1 MSKISQKMTDSSKLR
16 PLIDWGL
23 SMLRN
28 LFFILTLALAGLS
41 SAVQAQNA
49 LPAGPSAFV
58 LIARL
63 HALPDQ
69 ADQVVALSAA
79 VDKKVEAGEP
89 GMLLHTFDQ
98 DPSDP
103 QGFIWTEVYENS
115 EALIFHLNNA
125 DLGAY
130 LEEVSPLLDVF
141 TVELYGAVS
150 DEAVAALRATGTP
163 TTHYPQCAWIYSGPH
178 PLRVR
183 PAYDAADKLGRF
195 VSNGK
200 KVTQRVP
207 A

>member
-1 MSKISQKMTDSSKLR
+1 M
-16 PLIDWGL
+16 DWGGA
-23 SMLRN
+23 MLRG
-28 LFFILTLALAGLS
+28 LFYFLTLLAVMMS
-41 SAVQAQNA
+41 SAAQAQNA

-63 HALPDQ
+63 HALPGQ
-69 ADQVVALSAA
+69 ADQVVAMSAA

-98 DPSDP
+98 DPADP

-130 LEEVSPLLDVF
+130 LEAVSPLLDDF

-163 TTHYPQCAWIYSGPH
+163 TTHYPN
-178 PLRVR
+178 V
-183 PAYDAADKLGRF
+183 LGYIRDL
-195 VSNGK
+195 
-200 KVTQRVP
+200 TP
-207 A
+207 

>member
-1 MSKISQKMTDSSKLR
+1 MMDSSKLR
-16 PLIDWGL
+16 PLINWGH

-28 LFFILTLALAGLS
+28 LFFVLTLAVAGLS
-41 SAVQAQNA
+41 SVVQAQNA

-63 HALPDQ
+63 HALPGQ

-98 DPSDP
+98 DPFDP

-125 DLGAY
+125 DLTTY
-130 LEEVSPLLDVF
+130 LETVSPLLDDF
-141 TVELYGAVS
+141 IVELYGAVS
-150 DEAVAALRATGTP
+150 DEAVAALRATGAP
-163 TTHYPQCAWIYSGPH
+163 TTHYPN
-178 PLRVR
+178 V
-183 PAYDAADKLGRF
+183 LGYIRDL
-195 VSNGK
+195 
-200 KVTQRVP
+200 TP
-207 A
+207 

>member
-1 MSKISQKMTDSSKLR
+1 MSWAPTPSLLAIAKCLAKVSQKMMDSSKLR
-16 PLIDWGL
+16 PLINWGR
-23 SMLRN
+23 SMLRD
-28 LFFILTLALAGLS
+28 LFLILTLVVTGLS
-41 SAVQAQNA
+41 SAVQAQDA

-63 HALPDQ
+63 HALPGQ
-69 ADQVVALSAA
+69 ADQVVAMSAA

-125 DLGAY
+125 DLSAY
-130 LEEVSPLLDVF
+130 LEAVSPLLDVF

-163 TTHYPQCAWIYSGPH
+163 TTHYPN
-178 PLRVR
+178 V
-183 PAYDAADKLGRF
+183 LGYIRDL
-195 VSNGK
+195 
-200 KVTQRVP
+200 TP
-207 A
+207 

>member
-1 MSKISQKMTDSSKLR
+1 MSCVSIPGPSTTDRCIAKVSQKMMDSSKLR
-16 PLIDWGL
+16 LLINWGH
-23 SMLRN
+23 SMLRK
-28 LFFILTLALAGLS
+28 LFFVLTLAVTGLS
-41 SAVQAQNA
+41 SVVQAQDG

-63 HALPDQ
+63 HALPGQ

-79 VDKKVEAGEP
+79 VDEKVEAGEP
-89 GMLLHTFDQ
+89 GMLLHTFDR

-130 LEEVSPLLDVF
+130 LEAVSPLLDVF
-141 TVELYGAVS
+141 NVELYGAVS

-163 TTHYPQCAWIYSGPH
+163 TTHYPN
-178 PLRVR
+178 V
-183 PAYDAADKLGRF
+183 LGYIRDLA
-195 VSNGK
+195 
-200 KVTQRVP
+200 P
-207 A
+207 

>member
-28 LFFILTLALAGLS
+28 LFFILTLAVAGLC

-163 TTHYPQCAWIYSGPH
+163 TRHYPN
-178 PLRVR
+178 V
-183 PAYDAADKLGRF
+183 LGYIRDL
-195 VSNGK
+195 
-200 KVTQRVP
+200 TP
-207 A
+207 

>member
-1 MSKISQKMTDSSKLR
+1 MTDSSKLSA
-16 PLIDWGL
+16 LINWGR
-23 SMLRN
+23 SMARN
-28 LFFILTLALAGLS
+28 LFFILTLVVTGLS
-41 SAVQAQNA
+41 SAVHAQDP

-69 ADQVVALSAA
+69 VDQVVAMSAA

-103 QGFIWTEVYENS
+103 QGFIWTEVYESS
-115 EALIFHLNNA
+115 EALVFHLNNA
-125 DLGAY
+125 DLVAY
-130 LEEVSPLLDVF
+130 LEAVSPLLDEF

-163 TTHYPQCAWIYSGPH
+163 TTHYPN
-178 PLRVR
+178 V
-183 PAYDAADKLGRF
+183 LGYIRDL
-195 VSNGK
+195 
-200 KVTQRVP
+200 TP
-207 A
+207 

>member
-28 LFFILTLALAGLS
+28 LFFILTLAVAGLS

-69 ADQVVALSAA
+69 VDQVVALSAA

-163 TTHYPQCAWIYSGPH
+163 TTHYPN
-178 PLRVR
+178 V
-183 PAYDAADKLGRF
+183 LGYIRDL
-195 VSNGK
+195 
-200 KVTQRVP
+200 TP
-207 A
+207 

>member
-16 PLIDWGL
+16 PLIGWGL

-28 LFFILTLALAGLS
+28 LFFILTLAVAGLS

-69 ADQVVALSAA
+69 VDQVVALSAA

-115 EALIFHLNNA
+115 DALIFHLNNV

-150 DEAVAALRATGTP
+150 DEAIAALRATGTT
-163 TTHYPQCAWIYSGPH
+163 TTHYPN
-178 PLRVR
+178 V
-183 PAYDAADKLGRF
+183 LGYIRDL
-195 VSNGK
+195 
-200 KVTQRVP
+200 TP
-207 A
+207 

>member
-1 MSKISQKMTDSSKLR
+1 M
-16 PLIDWGL
+16 
-23 SMLRN
+23 
-28 LFFILTLALAGLS
+28 
-41 SAVQAQNA
+41 
-49 LPAGPSAFV
+49 
-58 LIARL
+58 
-63 HALPDQ
+63 
-69 ADQVVALSAA
+69 VALSAA

-115 EALIFHLNNA
+115 EALIFHLKNA

-150 DEAVAALRATGTP
+150 DEAVAALRATGT
-163 TTHYPQCAWIYSGPH
+163 HNALPQCARLYSGPH

-183 PAYDAADKLGRF
+183 PAYGAADKQGRF
-195 VSNGK
+195 VRNSK
-200 KVTQRVP
+200 KVAQRVP